1 MKSAY
6 IYTITTLNRFELMK
20 VWRLGSC
27 ENSGSAL
34 GWLQSFLTGRMQYVG
49 VGEARS
55 VTVSCL
61 SGVPQGSVL
70 SPLLFAMY
78 ISPVAN
84 VVAAHNLHQH

>member
-1 MKSAY
+1 
-6 IYTITTLNRFELMK
+6 MK